1 MSRVVAERNHSS
13 IAVSELLALE
23 PTSKRLA
30 LPPIVLEQGQ
40 MTLGSGADC
49 DIRIDI
55 QGICERHC
63 TIRRTRNSVFVT
75 ALDRHTWHND
85 MPVLAEA
92 LLRKGDRLALGP
104 VEFRV
109 RTAEPWDL
117 LPEVHLPE
125 IEPSAPVASFDLSAR
140 HSSNANANSTSTSE
154 HLLRQADGPRVIEPM
169 RTQSM
174 AANSSS
180 IPHASHGPTA
190 DLLRQ
195 IADLESEVARHQSA
209 VARLQQTPSNHTQF
223 GLSADSTTGA
233 QSAAKHQSGQPK
245 ITAFTPAAR
254 RGEWQPFQLAVP
266 NLGVSKKELEYLQSQ
281 LETQRQDLTSWAKEL
296 DARFLDLKN
305 REQELASQSADV
317 LQMFNDFVAVESNP
331 SEIEQLALR
340 EQNCG
345 TWESRLA
352 ERQKRLDDQQATHQ
366 QLESRLLREQTQFLA
381 SVDARSADLQGREF
395 KLRDVEAETVRLRS
409 ALQLESAELTSRR
422 AELGHRLSELT
433 GRENDLTEL
442 SRSLQ
447 ERIAAVHIQG
457 TALTDCEAQ
466 LAVREAELAAER
478 SAMQRQLTNVEAQRI
493 DWEDRLASASQ
504 HSAILAEQSAELEEN
519 RLAFQGQFLRL
530 TAREELL
537 VNQEAKLA
545 AERTELQRKSANL
558 DTQRIELENQSSAL
572 TRRMSDQEDQSR
584 QLEARLNAIQEQGH
598 ALTARE
604 ELLRSQIAD
613 ISAEQSILQLKSASV
628 DTERT
633 ELNARDSDLSRR
645 ESDAAEQ
652 AARIEERLAA
662 LDANV
667 QSLADREA
675 GLTSQAAELTAER
688 SALLLEAQR
697 IETEQTELNAQK
709 QDLNR
714 SESDIAER
722 AAQVD
727 ERLTALDDYA
737 ETLAVRDAELTSHA
751 ADLTTER
758 STLQL
763 QSHRV
768 EADQAEL
775 NAGIAAL
782 NRRETDLAE
791 QSAKLEER
799 LTALQ
804 ELALAVAAREEL
816 LASHSADLSAER
828 TELLS
833 NSASLETQRV
843 ELEGRIAALSRR
855 ETEVADQSSQLE
867 LQLISFN
874 EQSQAL
880 AVREERNNAQEAEL
894 AAERAAAQLL
904 TAKLEAEHQA
914 LEVRRSE
921 LSLQEANFAEQSEA
935 LNQRLV
941 AIQAQ
946 TLALTSRE
954 TGLANREAALVAERS
969 EIQLQSD
976 DLEAQRM
983 ALENRWSAYNV
994 QEADAAQQRQK
1005 LDEHQESLQKH
1016 ALVLDARE
1024 GQLTAQKTEFENAQ
1038 SAASVTSQRLVELRA
1053 ELESRLADL
1062 NLREV
1067 TLNEQQSQLHEQ
1079 QLNLE
1084 ARLELIQSESSTTAS
1099 SVGQLEATRVAMAAN
1114 QASIQ
1119 FNLARLE
1126 SERDELAER
1135 ARILDRRES
1144 ELADQT
1150 QHLESHLA
1158 ALQYQ
1163 VELVGQR
1170 EQQIGRLESEL
1181 AANRVQEQSNAADI
1195 EIQHALELRLQEVA
1209 QRERDLER
1217 QQQQIQQDQ
1226 LATWDSVRSR
1236 LAIEEIGLH
1245 KQLTALQ
1252 SREVGVANR
1261 AVSLEG
1267 GQRAIE
1273 ALTDSIKEQYSSFVL
1288 SRDDLE
1294 RRQSEFEAL
1303 RRQLEV
1309 ERGLLPAVSNQQK
1322 EFDYQKQA
1330 WQEDLEAAQTLL
1342 RQRESALNGL
1352 QEQLARDRETLERER
1367 ADWELKCSAA
1377 DYCGIELQ
1385 LTQESA
1391 QADSS
1396 QALETLDRLDDL
1408 LQKELELESDDLT
1421 FHPPPQFRDLA
1432 EPASEVSMFAWNDR
1446 LEIAAEQNSQASED
1460 VGHFSNSLPFHDQ
1473 FDDQTADD
1481 FEQHALNSLDTE
1493 EILRRARNTDFSD
1506 LPEEFAAGSF
1516 EAEHRRPELYES
1528 LLHDTVPLSQP
1539 NLPPLQIPETP
1550 SVHLGAG
1557 AQLQESAETLRFR
1570 AQLSEMFN
1578 MDLSAQASSAKDG
1591 QASYSEAGDED
1602 QGMNGSQTGFA
1613 DDYSAA
1619 EIDSL
1624 GASSLFDLPAP
1635 RRSSASWHNESED
1648 LAESIPTYS
1657 DLRPDQAE
1665 PDPILREDDS
1675 VDSYMQRLLART
1687 RRNLG
1692 DGEQPASAD
1701 VPLPGWAKSQTL
1713 SKADLLSQPPAES
1726 EPEPSHVK
1734 YQPVTT
1740 YSAADEAASAAR
1752 PVMQRAPVDFQK
1764 VREGIDS
1771 LRQVAND
1778 SARSAIARSKWKR
1791 VRAKFALKIAL
1802 AIAAW
1807 TVGTVILTGK
1817 WILKLPV
1824 SPIWGYTAIV
1834 LAIIMTGGVIAD
1846 YLWVHRR
1853 GRQKEDFESNLEQ
1866 SLTTDSLE

>member
-13 IAVSELLALE
+13 IAISELLALE

-30 LPPIVLEQGQ
+30 LTPIVLEQGQ

-49 DIRIDI
+49 DIRIDV

-104 VEFRV
+104 VEFRI

-117 LPEVHLPE
+117 LPEVQLPE
-125 IEPSAPVASFDLSAR
+125 IERSAPVASFNLSAR
-140 HSSNANANSTSTSE
+140 HSSNANSTSTSE

-169 RTQSM
+169 RTQST

-180 IPHASHGPTA
+180 IPHASYGPTT

-209 VARLQQTPSNHTQF
+209 VCRLQQAPSNYSQSNHSEF
-223 GLSADSTTGA
+223 GFPADSTIA
-233 QSAAKHQSGQPK
+233 AESAANHQPEQPK
-245 ITAFTPAAR
+245 ITAFTPVAR

-266 NLGVSKKELEYLQSQ
+266 NLGVSKQELEYLQSQ

-317 LQMFNDFVAVESNP
+317 LQMFNEYIAAEPDPSAVE
-331 SEIEQLALR
+331 EMELR

-345 TWESRLA
+345 SWESRLA
-352 ERQKRLDDQQATHQ
+352 EWQKRLDDERDTHQ

-381 SVDARSADLQGREF
+381 SVDARSADLQSREF
-395 KLRDVEAETVRLRS
+395 KLRDIEAEHALLRS
-409 ALQLESAELTSRR
+409 ALQLESAEVSSQS
-422 AELGHRLSELT
+422 AELEHRLSELT
-433 GRENDLTEL
+433 GREHDLTEL
-442 SRSLQ
+442 TKSLQ
-447 ERIAAVHIQG
+447 DRIAAVHLQG
-457 TALTDCEAQ
+457 TSLTECEAR
-466 LAVREAELAAER
+466 LTVRETELAAER
-478 SAMQRQLTNVEAQRI
+478 SAMQRQLTNLEAQRI
-493 DWEDRLASASQ
+493 DWADRLASASQ
-504 HSAILAEQSAELEEN
+504 HSAMLTEQSSELEKN
-519 RLAFQGQFLRL
+519 RLALQDQFLRI

-537 VNQEAKLA
+537 VNQEAELA
-545 AERTELQRKSANL
+545 VERTELQRKSVSL

-572 TRRMSDQEDQSR
+572 TRRMSDLEVQSR
-584 QLEARLNAIQEQGH
+584 QLDARLTAVQEQGH
-598 ALTARE
+598 ALTVRE

-613 ISAEQSILQLKSASV
+613 INAEQSILQLKSASV
-628 DTERT
+628 DTART
-633 ELNARDSDLSRR
+633 ELNARNSDLSRR
-645 ESDAAEQ
+645 ESDVAEQ
-652 AARIEERLAA
+652 AARIDERLAA

-667 QSLADREA
+667 QSLADREV
-675 GLTSQAAELTAER
+675 GLTSQAAELTTER
-688 SALLLEAQR
+688 LALQLQVQR
-697 IETEQTELNAQK
+697 IEAEQAELNAQKQNLNRSETDAAERAAQIDERVATLNAYAQTLADRETGVTSQTAELTTERSTLQLQAQQIAAERADLNAQK

-714 SESDIAER
+714 NESNVAER

-737 ETLAVRDAELTSHA
+737 ETLAARAAELTSQA
-751 ADLTTER
+751 AELTTER

-763 QSHRV
+763 QSHRI
-768 EADQAEL
+768 EAEQAEL
-775 NAGIAAL
+775 NAKIADL
-782 NRRETDLAE
+782 DRRETDLAE
-791 QSAKLEER
+791 QSVKLEQR

-804 ELALAVAAREEL
+804 ELSLAVAAREEL
-816 LASHSADLSAER
+816 LTSQTANLSAEQS
-828 TELLS
+828 ELLS
-833 NSASLETQRV
+833 KSASLETLRV
-843 ELEGRIAALSRR
+843 VLEDRIAVLSHR
-855 ETEVADQSSQLE
+855 EIEVADQSSQLE
-867 LQLISFN
+867 QQLISSK

-880 AVREERNNAQEAEL
+880 AVREERINAQQAEL
-894 AAERAAAQLL
+894 EN
-904 TAKLEAEHQA
+904 
-914 LEVRRSE
+914 VR
-921 LSLQEANFAEQSEA
+921 
-935 LNQRLV
+935 
-941 AIQAQ
+941 
-946 TLALTSRE
+946 
-954 TGLANREAALVAERS
+954 
-969 EIQLQSD
+969 
-976 DLEAQRM
+976 
-983 ALENRWSAYNV
+983 
-994 QEADAAQQRQK
+994 
-1005 LDEHQESLQKH
+1005 
-1016 ALVLDARE
+1016 
-1024 GQLTAQKTEFENAQ
+1024 
-1038 SAASVTSQRLVELRA
+1038 SAASVTSQQLAESRT
-1053 ELESRLADL
+1053 ELETRLADL

-1067 TLNEQQSQLHEQ
+1067 TLNEQQRQTTEQ
-1079 QLNLE
+1079 QLRLA
-1084 ARLELIQSESSTTAS
+1084 ARLESIQSESSITAS
-1099 SVGQLEATRVAMAAN
+1099 TAGQLEATRVAMAAD

-1119 FNLARLE
+1119 FDLARLE
-1126 SERDELAER
+1126 SERIELAER
-1135 ARILDRRES
+1135 ASVLEGRES

-1150 QHLESHLA
+1150 QHLESHLT
-1158 ALQYQ
+1158 ALQSQ

-1170 EQQIGRLESEL
+1170 EQQIERLESEL
-1181 AANRVQEQSNAADI
+1181 AAKRVQAQANAADI
-1195 EIQHALELRLQEVA
+1195 EIQHALELRLTEVA

-1245 KQLTALQ
+1245 RQLTALQ
-1252 SREVGVANR
+1252 SREEGVANR
-1261 AVSLEG
+1261 AVSLDGE
-1267 GQRAIE
+1267 QRAIE
-1273 ALTDSIKEQYSSFVL
+1273 ALTDSIKEQYSTFVQ
-1288 SRDDLE
+1288 SREELE
-1294 RRQSEFEAL
+1294 QRQTEVESL
-1303 RRQLEV
+1303 RRQLEL
-1309 ERGLLPAVSNQQK
+1309 ERSILPSVSNQQQ
-1322 EFDYQKQA
+1322 ELDDQKVA
-1330 WQEDLEAAQTLL
+1330 WQVDLEAAQTLL
-1342 RQRESALNGL
+1342 HEQEAALNEL
-1352 QEQLARDRETLERER
+1352 HEQLAHDREVLDHER
-1367 ADWELKCSAA
+1367 ADWELKCSEA
-1377 DYCGIELQ
+1377 DLLGIESNAEQ
-1385 LTQESA
+1385 GTRRSESC
-1391 QADSS
+1391 
-1396 QALETLDRLDDL
+1396 QALETLEQLENLVQAELEADDL
-1408 LQKELELESDDLT
+1408 RILLPHQEGDL
-1421 FHPPPQFRDLA
+1421 P
-1432 EPASEVSMFAWNDR
+1432 SEASMFAWNDR
-1446 LEIAAEQNSQASED
+1446 PEIADEQNSQASVE

-1473 FDDQTADD
+1473 FDDQAADD

-1493 EILRRARNTDFSD
+1493 EILRRARNTDFTG
-1506 LPEEFAAGSF
+1506 LPEEFTAGSF

-1528 LLHDTVPLSQP
+1528 LLHDTGPLSQP

-1557 AQLQESAETLRFR
+1557 MQPPQESAETLRFR

-1578 MDLSAQASSAKDG
+1578 MDLSARASSSADDG
-1591 QASYSEAGDED
+1591 QALYSEAGNAD

-1624 GASSLFDLPAP
+1624 GVSSLFDMPAL
-1635 RRSSASWHNESED
+1635 RRSPASWPNESKN
-1648 LAESIPTYS
+1648 LAESVPTYS

-1665 PDPILREDDS
+1665 SDPILSEDDS

-1687 RRNLG
+1687 RRNPA
-1692 DGEQPASAD
+1692 DGEQPGTAD

-1713 SKADLLSQPPAES
+1713 SKADLLTQPPAES

-1740 YSAADEAASAAR
+1740 YSATDEAASAAR

-1802 AIAAW
+1802 AISAW

-1853 GRQKEDFESNLEQ
+1853 GRQKEDFESNLEL
-1866 SLTTDSLE
+1866 SAMTDSIE